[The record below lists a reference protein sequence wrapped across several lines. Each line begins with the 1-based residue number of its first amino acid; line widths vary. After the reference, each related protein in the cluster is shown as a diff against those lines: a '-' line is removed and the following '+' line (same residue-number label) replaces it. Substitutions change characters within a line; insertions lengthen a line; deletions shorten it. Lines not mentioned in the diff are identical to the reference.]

1 MSDKQQKKFT
11 VDQFDLLWLSAI
23 GLFFELVAI
32 RWLASEIRAFSIFK
46 NFPLI
51 ACYVGL
57 GYGFMKESGNG
68 LFKLFPILFLILIAI
83 VSTSDWT
90 GLTYILIPGLRVG
103 LHSGWIDAT
112 HPPANAVADPL
123 LYAGTSIAVFFA
135 IFVIV
140 AVSMAGL
147 GQELGKLFNK
157 GPALQSYLI
166 NLIGS
171 ALGIAVFSILSF
183 LGCPPLAWVSV
194 GCLAAMWT
202 YRKHKICMGILI
214 ACIALTALIPER
226 SVFNLEAGTKPRI
239 MWSQYHRVD
248 VAPLYYGDK
257 ADQHTL
263 VGTQISVN
271 KGYFQQALNLN
282 PEFTSKFPP
291 GQKEVLEHFRLSQYE
306 LPYFFIKPKRV
317 LIMGSG
323 TGNDVAAALRQGAE
337 HIDAV
342 EIDGKMVE
350 LGRELHP
357 EHPYDSP
364 KVTVHIND
372 ARAFLRQHPEKYDL
386 VLTGFLDSHTVAG
399 NSLSVRLD
407 DYVYTADGMKDA
419 LAHVNPGGLYSITY
433 CTVAD
438 YLSKRMSANLHL
450 ALGDSGKPLIINDNK
465 GGILHMFA
473 PMNPE
478 IEAKLPELLKMGLF
492 TDLTNN
498 DTSGVRPST
507 DDWPFLYL
515 SNVSFDPLYLS
526 VNGCILLL
534 AWASCFRSIRQ
545 NSLPRRWHLF
555 FLGAAFLLLELA
567 IIDRL
572 ALVFGTTWFVN
583 SVCIFAVLTAI
594 ILANITVL
602 KKPNLMPINS
612 MYLCLLSSLIAVYLT
627 PLQSL
632 NSLGIWTGG
641 SIAAAL
647 SAIPIFFAGLIFSTT
662 FQREDKPSVGLAF
675 NLLGAVVGGLLEYIA
690 TFTGIRSLLLVAAVL
705 YSISLAIW
713 MHANKGGAALP
724 TGTTGEGS

>member
-1 MSDKQQKKFT
+1 MTNKGSKFT
-11 VDQFDLLWLSAI
+11 SEQFDLLWLSALA
-23 GLFFELVAI
+23 LFFELVAI
-32 RWLASEIRAFSIFK
+32 RWLASEVRAFSIFK

-51 ACYVGL
+51 ACYIGL

-68 LFKLFPILFLILIAI
+68 LFRLFPILFLILIAI
-83 VSTSDWT
+83 VTTSDWT

-103 LHSGWIDAT
+103 LYTGWIDAT
-112 HPPANAVADPL
+112 HPPSSAVQAPL
-123 LYAGTSIAVFFA
+123 TYAALSIAVFFA

-140 AVSMAGL
+140 ATAMAAL
-147 GQELGKLFNK
+147 GQQLGKLFNS

-183 LGCPPLAWVSV
+183 MGCPPLVWVSV
-194 GCLAAMWT
+194 GSLAALWT
-202 YRKHKICMGILI
+202 YRKHKICMGVLL
-214 ACIALTALIPER
+214 ACIAVTALIPER
-226 SVFNLEAGTKPRI
+226 SVFTLDPGTKPRI

-248 VAPLYYGDK
+248 VAPLYYGK
-257 ADQHTL
+257 EEKEHKP
-263 VGTQISVN
+263 VGIQISVN
-271 KGYFQQALNLN
+271 KGYFQQGLNLS
-282 PEFTSKFPP
+282 PEFTSAFPP
-291 GQKEVLEHFRLSQYE
+291 DQRAQLEHFRFSQYE
-306 LPYFFIKPKRV
+306 LPYFFVKPKRV

-323 TGNDVAAALRQGAE
+323 TGNDVAAALRNGAE

-342 EIDGKMVE
+342 EIEGKMID

-364 KVTVHIND
+364 KVTVHVND

-386 VLTGFLDSHTVAG
+386 VMTGFLDSHTVAG

-407 DYVYTADGMKDA
+407 DYVYTKEGMEDA
-419 LAHVNPGGLYSITY
+419 LAHVSPGGLYSITY

-438 YLSKRMSANLHL
+438 YLSKRMTANMHL
-450 ALGDSGKPLIINDNK
+450 ALGGTAKPLIVRDEQ

-473 PMNPE
+473 PVTEEMK
-478 IEAKLPELLKMGLF
+478 AKVPDLLTRGF
-492 TDLTNN
+492 QDITNQ

-515 SNVSFDPLYLS
+515 SNVAFDPLYLT
-526 VNGCILLL
+526 VNACILLL
-534 AWASCFRSIRQ
+534 AWVACMRSVRQ
-545 NSLPRRWHLF
+545 NSLARRWHLF

-594 ILANITVL
+594 IAANVVVIKYPNVMPL
-602 KKPNLMPINS
+602 KA
-612 MYLCLLSSLIAVYLT
+612 MYTGLLTSLIAVYLT

-632 NSLGIWTGG
+632 NALGIWTGG

-647 SAIPIFFAGLIFSTT
+647 SVIPIFFAGLIFSTT
-662 FQREDKPSVGLAF
+662 FQKEDKPSVGLAF
-675 NLLGAVVGGLLEYIA
+675 NLLGAVVGGLLEYVA

-713 MHANKGGAALP
+713 MYASKPGAPAPGG
-724 TGTTGEGS
+724 GEAPADN